1 LPTRGVLVEKNAD
14 LSQLILFYE
23 MITLN
28 LHNYFDK
35 VTMQMFGNI
44 SAYLDKSLG
53 LRCHFDVSDGD
64 LSKSLPI
71 YLRKSINLKSLY
83 IEDCKCIIAEPAIQM
98 KCADLN
104 GAVKEIKQRL
114 GYDVVL
120 CLASIDSVMRRAFIN
135 ARTAFLV
142 PGKQVYLPFLYMI
155 FNDRGMHSITAA
167 ADETLSP
174 SAQML
179 LLFHLQVKSL
189 DNMSLREVA
198 SILGYSAKTV
208 SVILP
213 ELVDKKL
220 CDIVND
226 GRQKRLCFTES
237 RKELWQ
243 KSKPYLQTPVKRI
256 AYTDEL
262 PNADMFRYSYD
273 SAMSHYS
280 FLAQPRQ
287 MSIAVPAGAV
297 KQISLHPTEG
307 ACRVEVWKYDPTK
320 LSSGEYTDIL
330 SLILSYKGSND
341 ERIAKEI
348 AQLENKIV

>member
-1 LPTRGVLVEKNAD
+1 MQI
-14 LSQLILFYE
+14 LS
-23 MITLN
+23 N
-28 LHNYFDK
+28 L
-35 VTMQMFGNI
+35 

-53 LRCHFDVSDGD
+53 LRCHCEASDND
-64 LSKSLPI
+64 LGKSLPI
-71 YLRKSINLKSLY
+71 YLRKSFNLKSLY
-83 IEDCKCIIAEPAIQM
+83 IEDCKCIIAEPTIQM

-120 CLASIDSVMRRAFIN
+120 CLASIDSVMRRALIN
-135 ARTAFLV
+135 ARTAFIV
-142 PGKQVYLPFLYMI
+142 SGKQVYLPFLYTI
-155 FNDRGMHSITAA
+155 FNDRGMHLITVAVN
-167 ADETLSP
+167 ETLSP

-198 SILGYSAKTV
+198 SVLGYSAKTI

-213 ELVDKKL
+213 ELVGKEL

-226 GRQKRLCFTES
+226 GQQKRLCFAES
-237 RKELWQ
+237 RKELWH
-243 KSKPYLQTPVKRI
+243 KSKPYLQTPVKRV

-273 SAMSHYS
+273 SAMSHYA

-287 MSIAVPAGAV
+287 MSIAVSSGLV
-297 KQISLHPTEG
+297 KHMPLHPTEG
-307 ACRVEVWKYDPTK
+307 AYRVEVWKYDPTK
-320 LSSGEYTDIL
+320 LSSDEYTDIL
-330 SLILSYKGSND
+330 SLILTYKGSDD

-348 AQLENKIV
+348 EQLENKIV